1 MHALSSFTM
10 LFNVRY
16 CSISWLNIS
25 SGIFIKDYIIY
36 SVCDFEYASWSATL
50 GRRTRGGRCFRTRF
64 GVEGVSG
71 YWSIFDGRVRDRQYA
86 DCAKT
91 CIKDPFRISS
101 LDGDRYWRVGSWE
114 DHHGRGPVVDRTSTG
129 VHETAVSTPAPV
141 VEEPT
146 EEPATVDMFTSG
158 IGAATSESRRE
169 IRSLEEPAT
178 VEMFTSRIGDMTR
191 SSLKRIA
198 TDATTVQDSAVGT
211 YPVDRSSTTL
221 GPASRTTSEYRAS
234 TETGTKVL
242 VPVMITMAG
251 GPVVA
256 RTSTGV
262 CCP

>member
-36 SVCDFEYASWSATL
+36 PVCDFEYASWSATL

-101 LDGDRYWRVGSWE
+101 LDGDRYWRVGSWD

-129 VHETAVSTPAPV
+129 VHETTALTSALTSKVA
-141 VEEPT
+141 EEPRG
-146 EEPATVDMFTSG
+146 EPAMVKTFTPRVG
-158 IGAATSESRRE
+158 VATSESKVGHK
-169 IRSLEEPAT
+169 SCGDKA
-178 VEMFTSRIGDMTR
+178 SRYDHPWISPVHQTQYLILPHLGTLPQD
-191 SSLKRIA
+191 SSL
-198 TDATTVQDSAVGT
+198 
-211 YPVDRSSTTL
+211 P
-221 GPASRTTSEYRAS
+221 
-234 TETGTKVL
+234 
-242 VPVMITMAG
+242 
-251 GPVVA
+251 
-256 RTSTGV
+256 
-262 CCP
+262 